1 MIDYLLLLIG
11 LIATLIAAI
20 TDIKTKEVPDWL
32 SFSLISTALGVRL
45 IYSLAT
51 NYWPYFLYA
60 LLVSAILFGVGLSMY
75 YLKQWG
81 GGDVKL
87 LAALGA
93 LLGYF
98 QKDGFMTI
106 IIFIITLL
114 ISGSIWG
121 ITYSIVLAINNRK
134 KFGNQAK
141 KLLTRYKK
149 IRQTIIAL
157 LILVLILLFIE
168 FDKNMKLMFT
178 ITMVTLVIY
187 FYIYILVKSVEDS
200 CMYKKV
206 SVNELREEDWLA
218 EDIVLKNKTI
228 KKSIPGLT
236 KEHLA
241 LIKKD
246 KIKFVKIKEGIPF
259 IPSFFLAIV
268 VTILISQIF

>member
-1 MIDYLLLLIG
+1 
-11 LIATLIAAI
+11 
-20 TDIKTKEVPDWL
+20 
-32 SFSLISTALGVRL
+32 
-45 IYSLAT
+45 
-51 NYWPYFLYA
+51 
-60 LLVSAILFGVGLSMY
+60 MY

-178 ITMVTLVIY
+178 ITMVTLVVY

-218 EDIVLKNKTI
+218 EDIILKNKTI

-236 KEHLA
+236 KEHIA